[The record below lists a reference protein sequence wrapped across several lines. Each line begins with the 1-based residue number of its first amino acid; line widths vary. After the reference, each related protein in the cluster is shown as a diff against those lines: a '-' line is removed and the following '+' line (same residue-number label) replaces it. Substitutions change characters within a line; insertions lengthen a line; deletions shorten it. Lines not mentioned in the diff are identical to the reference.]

1 MDKVIDA
8 MIQDGFIYLVFDHLK
23 DGTESTD
30 DVLENLKG
38 VIASLEKE
46 NSSFEVGS
54 LCISCF
60 ENE

>member
-1 MDKVIDA
+1 MNKVIDA
-8 MIQDGFIYLVFDHLK
+8 MIQDGFIYSVFDHLK